1 MLNPN
6 STHIIIK
13 YISLVKYPNNETV
26 VNFIKQNLF
35 SVATYKHSCC
45 TLQKVIESVDL
56 NHKKLLLIS
65 LAQISNMLFNDQYGN
80 YAAQFA
86 LSLDDKEAN
95 QIIVRNY
102 LIDFKNNTSH
112 KFSSNVFEK
121 CLQHC
126 DFDTKQMVIK
136 RLCNYE
142 SLRSLLYDMYGN
154 YVLQQTMMASNE
166 PYRSMYIQLVAPLLE
181 GLRVLPFGNIVIHK
195 IMTNFPEIMNYI
207 NINRNNYYQNKNN
220 LGMGFNNINHMIYM
234 NMNQINMRFNN

>member
-35 SVATYKHSCC
+35 SIATHKHSCC
-45 TLQKVIESVDL
+45 TLQKVIESVDP
-56 NHKKLLLIS
+56 NQKKILLIS

-166 PYRSMYIQLVAPLLE
+166 PYEVCIFNWLL
-181 GLRVLPFGNIVIHK
+181 LYLKV
-195 IMTNFPEIMNYI
+195 
-207 NINRNNYYQNKNN
+207 
-220 LGMGFNNINHMIYM
+220 
-234 NMNQINMRFNN
+234 